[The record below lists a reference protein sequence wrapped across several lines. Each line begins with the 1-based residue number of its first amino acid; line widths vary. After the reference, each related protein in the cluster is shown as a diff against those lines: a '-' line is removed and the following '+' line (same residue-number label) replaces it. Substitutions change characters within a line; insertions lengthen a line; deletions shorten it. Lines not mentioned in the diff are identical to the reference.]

1 MSVNNIGNKFII
13 GIDLGDA
20 KNGLALG
27 HLATKTAVGLKTV
40 ATELLKQ
47 ELTRLIAEYD
57 VECLVVGMPYNLAGN
72 KTIRTQKTIELVE
85 ELKKWFN
92 IKIVTVD
99 ERWTTKQAKRSST
112 SDNDDRGAAI
122 LIAQTYLDGL
132 N

>member
-1 MSVNNIGNKFII
+1 MSVSNIGNKIII

-40 ATELLKQ
+40 KTEMLKQ
-47 ELTRLIAEYD
+47 ELSALIADND
-57 VECLVVGMPYNLAGN
+57 VDCLVVGMPYNLSGDNTA
-72 KTIRTQKTIELVE
+72 RTQRTAELIE
-85 ELKKWFN
+85 ELKSWFN
-92 IKIVTVD
+92 LKIITVD
-99 ERWTTKQAKRSST
+99 ERWTTKQAKRNSSA
-112 SDNDDRGAAI
+112 NDDRGAAI

>member
-1 MSVNNIGNKFII
+1 MSVSNIGNKIII

-40 ATELLKQ
+40 KTEMLKQ
-47 ELTRLIAEYD
+47 ELSALIADND
-57 VECLVVGMPYNLAGN
+57 VDCLVVGMPYNLSGD
-72 KTIRTQKTIELVE
+72 KTARTQRTAELIE
-85 ELKKWFN
+85 ELKSWFN
-92 IKIVTVD
+92 LKIITVD
-99 ERWTTKQAKRSST
+99 ERWTTKQAKRNSSA
-112 SDNDDRGAAI
+112 NDDRGAAI